1 MAPIR
6 LGFVGLSNQ
15 GWASWMLAPPLLK
28 APLSSDYTLAAI
40 STSNPA
46 SASVSAEK
54 YSKLAN
60 TTVKAYHGPTT
71 AIAADK
77 ELDMVAVAVKVLDHK
92 AAAIPVIEAGK
103 SLFLEWP
110 AGRDLKET
118 REIAEVVSRKGVKAM
133 VGLQGRQS
141 VLIKKLKAII
151 ESGEIGRVMSST
163 VTARPFRELFA
174 WGPFIG
180 QGGQYTARADS
191 GATMLDV
198 AVGHFLDSFTLVL
211 GSFASVSAV
220 VDNQYP
226 TAELVDATG
235 NPIGQTIEQT
245 GANQVAVAGTLN
257 SGAVVSL
264 HWRGGLESKP
274 GKTGTP
280 FIWVIDGE
288 KGSIRLESDDAAGS
302 FIHIRDPTMYLNGE
316 QVNVEEDGM
325 TNPERAWFEFA
336 KGPEGSYATLEDAV
350 RNKTLLEAIK
360 RSALEGKKVVL

>member
-1 MAPIR
+1 
-6 LGFVGLSNQ
+6 
-15 GWASWMLAPPLLK
+15 
-28 APLSSDYTLAAI
+28 
-40 STSNPA
+40 
-46 SASVSAEK
+46 
-54 YSKLAN
+54 
-60 TTVKAYHGPTT
+60 
-71 AIAADK
+71 
-77 ELDMVAVAVKVLDHK
+77 
-92 AAAIPVIEAGK
+92 
-103 SLFLEWP
+103 
-110 AGRDLKET
+110 
-118 REIAEVVSRKGVKAM
+118 
-133 VGLQGRQS
+133 
-141 VLIKKLKAII
+141 
-151 ESGEIGRVMSST
+151 
-163 VTARPFRELFA
+163 
-174 WGPFIG
+174 
-180 QGGQYTARADS
+180 
-191 GATMLDV
+191 MLDV

-245 GANQVAVAGTLN
+245 GANQVAVAGTLS